1 MLRMLRRSRALLAAA
16 TLISIMSFLGQHGI
30 AIAQPAGTP
39 MCRFSGVRMNPAE
52 PKKYETY
59 VGKGKSLDIVV
70 TNSSGQPT
78 DSFSDPPYIIRKRDG
93 NGECGIEGGNW
104 PANGLYLTSDDR
116 TLLALE
122 FSGSS
127 STLVIYDTETCMR
140 KQAFDVSSASWN
152 VTGDTITIAA
162 HVADE
167 RRRIR
172 VPKKTMKLDA
182 NCVLK

>member
-1 MLRMLRRSRALLAAA
+1 MR
-16 TLISIMSFLGQHGI
+16 ILGQHGL
-30 AIAQPAGTP
+30 AIAQSAGAP

-52 PKKYETY
+52 PRKYETY

-70 TNSSGQPT
+70 TNSTGQST
-78 DSFSDPPYIIRKRDG
+78 DSFSDPPYLIRKRDG
-93 NGECGIEGGNW
+93 SGECGIEGGNW
-104 PANGLYLTSDDR
+104 PANGLYLSSDDR

-122 FSGSS
+122 FSGST
-127 STLVIYDTETCMR
+127 STLVIYDTATCMR
-140 KQAFDVSSASWN
+140 KQAFDVSGASWN

-162 HVADE
+162 HVAEE